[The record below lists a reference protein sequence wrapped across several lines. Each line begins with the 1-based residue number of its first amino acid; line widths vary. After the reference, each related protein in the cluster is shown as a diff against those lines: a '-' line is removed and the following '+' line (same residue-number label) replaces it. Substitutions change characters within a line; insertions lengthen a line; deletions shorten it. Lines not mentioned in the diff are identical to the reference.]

1 MQYWI
6 LVQSRLILSCDT
18 CLESNTVLQRV
29 GKSERFFLGSEWLV
43 IIPPKKK
50 LFIFHTI
57 ATRPKPVQSKAVY
70 CTVQCVVTSQ
80 KSVSRL
86 QSSPEWSRFYGNGRR
101 RWDLRCR
108 YYWQLVLHQLL
119 ATKKHVS
126 NQRELANEPIVGRS
140 RSRGAEGAAAGKA
153 LLESCTSSSEKWSS
167 GEWEKPG
174 QSLRAWKLT
183 WVIVHN
189 VRWRMCTKGLFRST
203 RWEINRP
210 KCFTQCKAAERHK
223 SSAASVNREWIIC
236 KNCWLLENKANNEI
250 AHFVAKIGQFWLW
263 LLTCKLS

>member
-1 MQYWI
+1 MIRCSGFPVQYWI

-167 GEWEKPG
+167 GGVRKTR
-174 QSLRAWKLT
+174 S
-183 WVIVHN
+183 IVACLEADVGN
-189 VRWRMCTKGLFRST
+189 C
-203 RWEINRP
+203 
-210 KCFTQCKAAERHK
+210 TQCE
-223 SSAASVNREWIIC
+223 V
-236 KNCWLLENKANNEI
+236 KNVYEGTFQVDTLGNQSTEVLY
-250 AHFVAKIGQFWLW
+250 
-263 LLTCKLS
+263 TM